1 MKVGGLWEVR
11 RVGSLFVPTR
21 LFGFSNNYALMSRR
35 TTIALPPMTR
45 GFHLITRP
53 IADALAKLDRVEFGV
68 LHVFIRH
75 TSASLALNEN
85 ASPDV
90 RTDLEA
96 WMIRAAPDSADYFRH
111 VEEGPDD
118 MSAHVKS
125 VLIGPSLM
133 LPVNDG
139 RLDLGTWQG
148 VYLGE
153 HREQA
158 SSRRLTLTLLG

>member
-1 MKVGGLWEVR
+1 M
-11 RVGSLFVPTR
+11 P
-21 LFGFSNNYALMSRR
+21 
-35 TTIALPPMTR
+35 R

-53 IADALAKLDRVEFGV
+53 IADALSSLDRVDVGV
-68 LHVFIRH
+68 LHVFIQH

-96 WMIRAAPDSADYFRH
+96 WMRKAAPDSAPYFRH
-111 VEEGPDD
+111 IEEGPDD
-118 MSAHVKS
+118 MSAHVKN

-133 LPVNDG
+133 LPVTDG

-153 HREQA
+153 HRERA

>member
-1 MKVGGLWEVR
+1 M
-11 RVGSLFVPTR
+11 P
-21 LFGFSNNYALMSRR
+21 
-35 TTIALPPMTR
+35 R

-53 IADALAKLDRVEFGV
+53 VADALAELDHIDVGV

-96 WMIRAAPDSADYFRH
+96 WMRRAAPDGADYVRH
-111 VEEGPDD
+111 TEEGPDD
-118 MSAHVKS
+118 MSAHVKN

-133 LPVNDG
+133 LPVTDG

-153 HREQA
+153 HRERA
-158 SSRRLTLTLLG
+158 TPRRLTLTLLG